1 MAEKQ
6 SNRDRLK
13 EITDNIEKGFRSC
26 SRVRNTGSISA
37 P

>member
-6 SNRDRLK
+6 SNKDRLK
-13 EITDNIEKGFRSC
+13 EITDNIEKEFRSC
-26 SRVRNTGSISA
+26 FRVRNTGSISA